1 MKRGKRAKGAG
12 AAAPRQGRKGAA
24 TREAI
29 LQSAR
34 IAFIRSGYDGVGVRE
49 IAQGASVTAMMVNRY
64 FGSKGQLFAEVVDTL
79 QSTKSILTGH
89 AGTLGHEAAAAL
101 AATPARG
108 LDGFLL
114 LLRSSS
120 NPQAVTILRDA
131 IERNFQAPLAVMLPG
146 GNARE
151 RAALLLSIIAGIQLM
166 RQVVGLDALVAESP
180 EAQSVLERELE
191 ALFEQLIRPN
201 DPGSQARSRR
211 PLVPGRA
218 APRRGRAGR

>member
-34 IAFIRSGYDGVGVRE
+34 IAFTRSGYDGVGVRE
-49 IAQGASVTAMMVNRY
+49 IAQGAGVTAMMVNRY
-64 FGSKGQLFAEVVDTL
+64 FGSKEQLFAEVVDAM

-89 AGTLGHEAAAAL
+89 AGTLSHEAAAAL

-120 NPQAVTILRDA
+120 NPQAVTIIHDA
-131 IERNFQAPLAVMLPG
+131 IERNFQAPVAAMLPG
-146 GNARE
+146 AYAGE
-151 RAALLLSIIAGIQLM
+151 RAALFLSIIPGIQVIGE
-166 RQVVGLDALVAESP
+166 VV
-180 EAQSVLERELE
+180 
-191 ALFEQLIRPN
+191 
-201 DPGSQARSRR
+201 R
-211 PLVPGRA
+211 PLPLAARGPAAHSATGRKLECL
-218 APRRGRAGR
+218 